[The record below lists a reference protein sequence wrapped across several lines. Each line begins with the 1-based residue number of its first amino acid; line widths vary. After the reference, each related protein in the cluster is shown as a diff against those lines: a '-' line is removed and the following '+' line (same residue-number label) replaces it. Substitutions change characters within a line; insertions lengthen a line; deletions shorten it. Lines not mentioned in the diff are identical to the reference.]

1 MSLRAHLL
9 LWPVCLVLFTILP
22 RSVLG
27 DTHASLAEIDQVR
40 GQLRA
45 VQKATL
51 SAGREGKISAIA
63 VQLGQLVNKGDALV
77 VLDCNEL
84 KAQRDVVRAQLQ
96 AAKDR
101 YHVNERLAKVK
112 NISPLELTLSGSEV
126 DVAHGELN
134 QIRARFRDCQV
145 VAPFD
150 ARIVERFA
158 DPHEYI
164 RRGDPLL
171 TLVNPHQFEIDMV
184 IPSLWLS
191 RVAVGTLFSFH
202 IDETGSVHAATLR
215 SIVGQVDPISQT
227 ARVIGQF
234 EQSVEGLLP
243 GMSGVVRFSGKDGWT
258 DGEH

>member
-1 MSLRAHLL
+1 MSLRFRLL
-9 LWPVCLVLFTILP
+9 LWPVCLVLVAILP

-27 DTHASLAEIDQVR
+27 DDHALLAEIEQVR

-51 SAGREGKISAIA
+51 SAGREGKISA
-63 VQLGQLVNKGDALV
+63 VSVRLGQLVKKGDALV
-77 VLDCNEL
+77 DLDCNEL
-84 KAQRDVVRAQLQ
+84 KAQRDVARARLQ
-96 AAKDR
+96 AAKDL
-101 YHVNERLAKVK
+101 YHVNERLAKVR

-134 QIRARFRDCQV
+134 QIRARFRDCRI

-184 IPSLWLS
+184 IPSLWLL
-191 RVAVGTLFSFH
+191 RVAVGTPFSFH
-202 IDETGSVHAATLR
+202 IDETGSAHGAVLR

-227 ARVIGQF
+227 VRVIGRF
-234 EQSVEGLLP
+234 EQPVEGLLP
-243 GMSGVVRFSGKDGWT
+243 GMSGVVLFTGEDGWT
-258 DGEH
+258 DGER